1 MLDSASVGSW
11 RSRLATM
18 VDFKEYVRSSKVY
31 SVVLTI
37 LTFVSFLPLCFKQSY
52 PILELIQWPIMVI
65 FILDYFARWVTA
77 DIRSD
82 EYSGIFAFVHYPLE
96 FWAIV
101 DLLSILSFVT
111 FLPTTM
117 RLVRL
122 LRLLRL
128 LLVVSLLRYSRGF
141 YVLFESINREKRAM
155 GAVMGFLLGYI
166 LLVAL
171 IMFNVET
178 TEFETFF
185 DAMYWSATS
194 LATIGYGDFVPVTLL
209 GRTINFISSI
219 IGIGVIA
226 LPTGIITSS
235 YVNTLN
241 ELRFRYDSDEPDQN
255 SIIDQLA
262 EQRAVEKG
270 VDISEITTDDLFGSS
285 ARAITRAY
293 QERRYDPEE
302 DQRDEEFG
310 DS

>member
-1 MLDSASVGSW
+1 MLGSASVGSW

-52 PILELIQWPIMVI
+52 PILELIQWPIMII

-166 LLVAL
+166 LLIAL

-185 DAMYWSATS
+185 DASFDKMY
-194 LATIGYGDFVPVTLL
+194 GF
-209 GRTINFISSI
+209 
-219 IGIGVIA
+219 
-226 LPTGIITSS
+226 
-235 YVNTLN
+235 
-241 ELRFRYDSDEPDQN
+241 EFR
-255 SIIDQLA
+255 LA
-262 EQRAVEKG
+262 EKLGYLQKEK
-270 VDISEITTDDLFGSS
+270 DGSYKMTHKG
-285 ARAITRAY
+285 AFYYHYYEQYYTLAY
-293 QERRYDPEE
+293 IDKMWGIMKNEAFPEKIE
-302 DQRDEEFG
+302 L
-310 DS
+310 